1 MRKPAGR
8 ARILVQLLDVHTLA
22 PGGRQGTTAKDCKV
36 PGPSGSTREI
46 AGVVRKNFVRTA
58 CPWRITP
65 PYMRP
70 AISRPRSRPDSR
82 PFRASAQDVRDAI
95 NAGANPGPR
104 LLTSIHQITEKSA
117 LLQSCVRWF
126 ARLKLKAAT

>member
-1 MRKPAGR
+1 
-8 ARILVQLLDVHTLA
+8 
-22 PGGRQGTTAKDCKV
+22 
-36 PGPSGSTREI
+36 
-46 AGVVRKNFVRTA
+46 
-58 CPWRITP
+58 
-65 PYMRP
+65 
-70 AISRPRSRPDSR
+70 
-82 PFRASAQDVRDAI
+82 VRDAI